1 MHNFFWGALIIAI
14 GLFNGRS
21 VFLGDFSVLSVAFD
35 ALGLFWIGRG
45 VLDVRR
51 ARVAAPATTTDSN
64 AA

>member
-21 VFLGDFSVLSVAFD
+21 VFLGDFSVLSVVFD
-35 ALGLFWIGRG
+35 ALGLFWVGRG

-51 ARVAAPATTTDSN
+51 ARVAASPATDSET
-64 AA
+64 A

>member
-21 VFLGDFSVLSVAFD
+21 VFLGDFSVLSVLFD

-51 ARVAAPATTTDSN
+51 ARIAPEAPDSN